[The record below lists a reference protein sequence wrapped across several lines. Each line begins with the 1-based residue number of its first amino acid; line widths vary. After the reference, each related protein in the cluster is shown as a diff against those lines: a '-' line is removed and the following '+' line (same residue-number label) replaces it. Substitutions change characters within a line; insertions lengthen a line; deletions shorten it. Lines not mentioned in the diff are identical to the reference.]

1 MTAPSNALAARTAGA
16 IRLAGSGAGLAL
28 LVALAIAAP
37 LVLYPIFLSTLLC
50 FALFACGFNLM
61 FGYANMLSFGH
72 AAFFG
77 WAAYTAGY
85 LLASAGWPTGLAVL
99 AGALAGG
106 AIGLVIGFIAIRR
119 EGIYFAMITLALA
132 QMTYFIADQSPFTGG
147 ENGLQG
153 VPRGH
158 LFGLDLS
165 NDLVLYYVVLGVF
178 VLAYA
183 AIARIVYSP
192 FGQILA
198 AIKEN
203 EPRVRSLGYETRHFK
218 LLMFTLSA
226 TFAGLAGAMKC
237 VVLGF
242 ATLTDVHWATS
253 GLALLMTLVGGM
265 GTLIGPV
272 VGAVI
277 MITIDN
283 YIGAAGHLLAGLTG
297 LDVFNQLG
305 RSATIVTGLIFILCV
320 LALRGGIVM
329 NIQAFVQRHTRPA
342 NPPARD

>member
-1 MTAPSNALAARTAGA
+1 MTVQSNALAFNTARI
-16 IRLAGSGAGLAL
+16 IRFAGSGTGLAIL
-28 LVALAIAAP
+28 LAVAIAAP
-37 LVLYPIFLSTLLC
+37 LVLYPIFLTTLLC

-61 FGYANMLSFGH
+61 FGFANMLSFGH

-77 WAAYTAGY
+77 WAAYTTGY
-85 LLASAGWPTGLAVL
+85 LLASAGWPTALGVL
-99 AGALAGG
+99 AGTAAGG

-132 QMTYFIADQSPFTGG
+132 QMMYFIADQSAFTGG

-153 VPRGH
+153 VPRGT
-158 LFGLDLS
+158 LLGLNLG
-165 NDLVLYYVVLGVF
+165 NDLTLYYVVLGVF

-218 LLMFTLSA
+218 LLMFVLSA
-226 TFAGLAGAMKC
+226 AFAGLAGSMKC

-272 VGAVI
+272 IGAII

-320 LALRGGIVM
+320 LALRGGIMM
-329 NIQAFVQRHTRPA
+329 NIQAFAERHSGKAKPSSQG
-342 NPPARD
+342 